1 MLRICPISIGV
12 SVPVVLVGKC
22 ISLVFLSLELVVV
35 GLSDCLFSKKKK
47 KQTWADD
54 YLKFNIY
61 TK

>member
-35 GLSDCLFSKKKK
+35 GLSDCLFSLKK